1 MLVQPTIFKYTEIEV
16 VRVWRTDLC
25 PFGRSVR
32 KAPTQLGSTNAAVIN
47 LWAGSDS

>member
-1 MLVQPTIFKYTEIEV
+1 VLVHSIVFKYTEIEV
-16 VRVWRTDLC
+16 VRVWRIDLC
-25 PFGRSVR
+25 PFGRNAG